1 MHTKDTRDV
10 TLYKVPK
17 NISGGNAWSRK
28 IQIAPGLKS
37 DSYKPEIRLDSSNG
51 YSIAKWRQLY
61 SDPKLLIQK
70 IHEQIHNKEFMFP
83 FQSRFVYSIFKI
95 FNNYK
100 NYQPRIVNKEYELCG
115 YYGTQLSKMQ
125 NKNGYTN
132 LIIQPDMK
140 DYFEMDVLSD
150 FYFENQRIHAK
161 KHNTNSLWNHWC
173 SYNGTE
179 DWVTHFWDQPFVSF
193 EDLRNYLYS
202 LNKEVKQFRLSWIK
216 GIFQILLGTPQRLIH
231 VLDMSSGWGDRLI
244 GSIGMGYHYTG
255 FDPNPLLQSGY
266 NRIIEHFGN
275 NEYHKVICQSF
286 EDAQLPND
294 YYDICLSSPPFYDQE
309 IYNVH
314 DSGQSIAKYP
324 SLEEWIQNFLLVSLH
339 KIYKSIKP
347 GGYIAIHLADTP
359 RFQICDPMIQYYD
372 TINDLE
378 FKGVIAISGA
388 QSRPTPVWVWKR
400 KDLIV

>member
-1 MHTKDTRDV
+1 MNPKDRNI
-10 TLYKVPK
+10 YQVPK
-17 NISGGNAWSRK
+17 TSSGKNAWAK
-28 IQIAPGLKS
+28 TIQIAPGLKS
-37 DSYKPEIRLDSSNG
+37 DSYKPEIRLDSTHG

-61 SDPKLLIQK
+61 CDPKLLVQK
-70 IHEQIHNKEFMFP
+70 IYEQIHNKEFLFP

-100 NYQPRIVNKEYELCG
+100 NYQPRIFGKEYELCG
-115 YYGTQLSKMQ
+115 YYGNLEKSKLVYIKDDKTM
-125 NKNGYTN
+125 N

-173 SYNGTE
+173 SYNGIE
-179 DWVTHFWDQPFVSF
+179 DWVQHFWDQPFVSF

-216 GIFQILLGTPQRLIH
+216 AIFQILLGETKRPIH

-244 GSIGMGYHYTG
+244 GSIGMGYYYTG

-294 YYDICLSSPPFYDQE
+294 FYDICLSSPPFYDQE

-314 DSGQSIAKYP
+314 DPCQSIAKYP

-359 RFQICDPMIQYYD
+359 RFQICDPMIQYYQ
-372 TINDLE
+372 TMKDLK
-378 FKGVIAISGA
+378 FLGVIGISGA
-388 QSRPTPVWVWKR
+388 QSRATPVWIWKR
-400 KDLIV
+400 VSIN